1 MIGTVGPVANRRH
14 AARANLVALGVQ
26 LGWVGAAAK
35 VEAVAAILE
44 HLRAEGDGL
53 LLIYDNG
60 ADAASLR
67 PYLPLGGGQARRSPM
82 PPR

>member
-1 MIGTVGPVANRRH
+1 MCAD
-14 AARANLVALGVQ
+14 LVALGVQ
-26 LGWVGAAAK
+26 LGWVGADAK
-35 VEAVAAILE
+35 EEEAVAAVSE

-53 LLIYDNG
+53 LLIYDNA

-67 PYLPLGGGQARRSPM
+67 PYLPLGGGQARKSPM